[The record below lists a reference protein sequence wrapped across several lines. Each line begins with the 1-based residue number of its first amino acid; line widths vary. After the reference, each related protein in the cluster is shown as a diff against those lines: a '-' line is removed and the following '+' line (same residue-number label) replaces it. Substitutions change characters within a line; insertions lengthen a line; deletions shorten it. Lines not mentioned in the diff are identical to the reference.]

1 MIALSC
7 PHCHGSK
14 NVIRFGTNRSGT
26 ARCRCLDCKK
36 TFTPSP
42 RSRAL
47 APEKEAAIERALS
60 ERVSQQGIARM
71 FKVGRDT
78 IRRVRVKRGTAR
90 TVTLA

>member
-14 NVIRFGTNRSGT
+14 NVIRFGFNRSGT
-26 ARCRCLDCKK
+26 ARSLCQDCKK
-36 TFTPSP
+36 TFTPAP

-47 APEKEAAIERALS
+47 TPEKEAAIERALS

-78 IRRVRVKRGTAR
+78 IRKVRKKGHSA
-90 TVTLA
+90 

>member
-14 NVIRFGTNRSGT
+14 KVIRFGFNRSGT
-26 ARCRCLDCKK
+26 ARRLCQDCKK
-36 TFTPSP
+36 TFTPAP
-42 RSRAL
+42 QSRAL
-47 APEKEAAIERALS
+47 TPEKEAAIARALS

-78 IRRVRVKRGTAR
+78 IRKVRKKGHSA
-90 TVTLA
+90 

>member
-1 MIALSC
+1 MVALSC

-14 NVIRFGTNRSGT
+14 KVIGFGTNRSGT
-26 ARCRCLDCKK
+26 ARCRCLCCKK

-47 APEKEAAIERALS
+47 TPEKEAAIERALA

-71 FKVGRDT
+71 LKVGRDT
-78 IRRVRVKRGTAR
+78 IRKVRQRGHSA
-90 TVTLA
+90 